1 MISLRFARLRKFTG
15 ALSVTIIGAIC
26 SPISAAAEPPSAPLA
41 ATPGKAA
48 RRSVPKKAAPEE
60 IAPQPAGV
68 PEFADALPTNVPASA
83 DLQLHPDGARKAD
96 ALAAFTD
103 ALIAEDNADTE
114 KSLAGYRKVLEL
126 DPGYAELAVKVA
138 YELSRRNDVSAGI
151 QVLKDCIKAAPKEP
165 LPLIFLSQLYAKQLK
180 KPDLALKSAEQALAV
195 APDNFASHL
204 ALYELH
210 IAAGD
215 PKKAEAVLERA
226 VKAGSTDAKFWVQIG
241 DLYTRL
247 FLKEDGSC
255 PPDQQEKMNAV
266 YRRAAELA
274 GDDTVILSR
283 VGDYFVLSLQ
293 VKEAVPYYLKVV
305 AAPQTDENPPLDN
318 TRDKLARAFIVT
330 QRRDEAISVLEQMA
344 KDNPLRFATFELLG
358 ELYQQKGEY
367 EKALHNFEH
376 SLLLDASEPLNYLR
390 LNNLLLFQRK
400 RPARAVEIMKQAR
413 ARFPDVPQITVNLAR
428 ALSADKQHTA
438 AMTTFAEALAEA
450 ENNHEEMLNFVFYFW
465 YGAAAEQAG
474 LTEKAAELLKQCIEL
489 DPNNAAEAYNYLG
502 YMWADRGEH
511 LDEAGD
517 MIRKALEMEPDNP
530 SYIDSLGWYHFKNGE
545 YEKALKQLLRA
556 AETIKQEDGVVFD
569 HIADTYQAMGK
580 TAEAMN
586 YWQKALALSTDD
598 KTQADKISEKIEA
611 AKQKVTSKAPPKPEP
626 APVPAN

>member
-1 MISLRFARLRKFTG
+1 MAIVGAVCAPIFA
-15 ALSVTIIGAIC
+15 APESVPAVAVAVKG
-26 SPISAAAEPPSAPLA
+26 
-41 ATPGKAA
+41 A
-48 RRSVPKKAAPEE
+48 RRAVPKKAAPED
-60 IAPQPAGV
+60 IAPQPPGV
-68 PEFADALPTNVPASA
+68 AEFADALPTNVPAGA

-96 ALAAFTD
+96 ALVAFTE

-114 KSLAGYRKVLEL
+114 KSLAGYRKVLEF

-165 LPLIFLSQLYAKQLK
+165 MPLIFLSQLYAKQLK

-195 APDNFASHL
+195 APENFACYL

-210 IAAGD
+210 VAAGD
-215 PKKAEAVLERA
+215 PRKAEAVLEKA
-226 VKAGSTDAKFWVQIG
+226 VKTGSADAKFWMQIG
-241 DLYTRL
+241 DPYTRL
-247 FLKEDGSC
+247 FLKEDGSSQ
-255 PPDQQEKMNAV
+255 PDQLQKMNAV
-266 YRRAAELA
+266 YRRASELA
-274 GDDTVILSR
+274 GDDAAILSR

-293 VKEAVPYYLKVV
+293 TKEAIPFYQKSI
-305 AAPQTDENPPLDN
+305 AAPQTDKDPPLND
-318 TRDKLARAFIVT
+318 TRVKLAKAFFVT

-344 KDNPLRFATFELLG
+344 KDNPLRFATFEMLG
-358 ELYQQKGEY
+358 ELYQQKGDY

-400 RPARAVEIMKQAR
+400 RPARAVEIMKEAR
-413 ARFPDVPQITVNLAR
+413 ARFPDVPQMTMNLAR

-474 LTEKAAELLKQCIEL
+474 LTEKAAGLLKQCIEL
-489 DPNNAAEAYNYLG
+489 NPNNAAEAYNYLG

-511 LDEAGD
+511 LDEAGE
-517 MIRKALEMEPDNP
+517 MIKKALDMDRDNP
-530 SYIDSLGWYHFKNGE
+530 SFLDSLGWYHFKKAE
-545 YEKALKQLLRA
+545 YDDALKHLLRA
-556 AETIKQEDGVVFD
+556 AETIKQEDFVVFD
-569 HIADTYQAMGK
+569 HIADTYHAMGK
-580 TAEAMN
+580 SAEAMQF
-586 YWQKALALSTDD
+586 WQKAQALSTDD
-598 KTQADKISEKIEA
+598 KVQAGKISEKIEA
-611 AKQKVTSKAPPKPEP
+611 AKQKVTSSAPQKPEP
-626 APVPAN
+626 APAPAPGN